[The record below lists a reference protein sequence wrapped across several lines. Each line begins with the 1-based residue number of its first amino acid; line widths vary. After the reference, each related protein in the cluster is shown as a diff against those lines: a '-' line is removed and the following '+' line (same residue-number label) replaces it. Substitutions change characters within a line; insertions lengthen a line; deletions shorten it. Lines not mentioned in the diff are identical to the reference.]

1 MALTEEERLKKLS
14 DAKTSEDFYDL
25 YLQVFGE
32 EFPIL
37 NLRNP
42 DEKLERLIEA
52 VETNQKIKGEKLPDG
67 FNI

>member
-1 MALTEEERLKKLS
+1 MALTEKERLKKLS
-14 DAKTSEDFYDL
+14 DAKTGEDFYDL

-37 NLRNP
+37 NLRN
-42 DEKLERLIEA
+42 
-52 VETNQKIKGEKLPDG
+52 TNQKIKGEKLPDG